1 MNIFFAII
9 IFCITLFLYL
19 HIYYQLKT
27 SNDLE
32 IYEIENP
39 SKEKLEEICDIRQPV
54 LFNFINER
62 INHNLKLDSVI
73 KYYSAFDIQIRDVKN
88 NNKDEELYIPLLLKT
103 SQTLFNNDKESKYIS
118 EKNHDFL
125 EETGLKKAY
134 QYNDDF
140 LRPFLVSN
148 CKYDLLLGSNNSVSP
163 FKYNLNYRNFFMVTQ
178 GEVTIKLAPPKSSR
192 YLYTSKDY
200 ENFEFSSPINPWD
213 VQHQYKADFDKVK
226 CLEIKLK
233 PGFIFYIPA
242 YWWYSIKFNNNTS
255 IAAFYYKSYMNNIA
269 ILPELCM
276 HFLQST
282 NVKRNSYKRVSEGQ
296 GKEPTV
302 SQHQHNGESGSP
314 DISLKKNEKSENNIK
329 SNSIKSNNI
338 KSNNI
343 KSNYIVNDKTN

>member
-1 MNIFFAII
+1 MNFFLAIV

-54 LFNFINER
+54 LFNFVNER
-62 INHNLKLDSVI
+62 INANLNLESI
-73 KYYSAFDIQIRDVKN
+73 LKYYSAFDIQIRDVKH
-88 NNKDEELYIPLLLKT
+88 NNKDDELYIPLLLKT
-103 SQTLFNNDKESKYIS
+103 AHTLFNNDTESKYIS

-125 EETGLKKAY
+125 EETGLKKTY

-148 CKYDLLLGSNNSVSP
+148 CKYDLLLGSNNTVSP
-163 FKYNLNYRNFFMVTQ
+163 FKYNLNYRNFLLVTQ
-178 GEVTIKLAPPKSSR
+178 GEATIKLAPPKSSR
-192 YLYTSKDY
+192 YLYTFKDY
-200 ENFEFSSPINPWD
+200 ENFEFRSPINPWD

-242 YWWYSIKFNNNTS
+242 YWWYSIKFNYNTS
-255 IAAFYYKSYMNNIA
+255 ITAFYYKSYMNNIA

-276 HFLQST
+276 HFLQSA
-282 NVKRNSYKRVSEGQ
+282 NVKRNSYKRVSESQ
-296 GKEPTV
+296 DIDSHA
-302 SQHQHNGESGSP
+302 SQHQQHEETIVSNS
-314 DISLKKNEKSENNIK
+314 SLKNNRESEINIK
-329 SNSIKSNNI
+329 SNVMVKN
-338 KSNNI
+338 KG
-343 KSNYIVNDKTN
+343 D